1 MNRIVN
7 GEPSIDGIGT
17 HLTVSTMDFSAHQ
30 IISSNPN
37 QNSEVVHLLLNRI
50 DPYTSEKFEL
60 KFTRY
65 LYEGQSRIRQHTPC
79 HVTGL
84 PLP

>member
-17 HLTVSTMDFSAHQ
+17 HLTVSSMDFIAHQ
-30 IISSNPN
+30 IISCNQN

-50 DPYTSEKFEL
+50 DPYTSGKFEL

-65 LYEGQSRIRQHTPC
+65 LYQGQP
-79 HVTGL
+79 
-84 PLP
+84 